1 MEIDKRLRDDQ
12 IFYVNLHNFL
22 NAELEYEGYRHIR
35 PFPKEYETYEFL
47 SIADCLVTDYSSVF
61 FDFANTRRKIV
72 LFAYDE
78 DEYFATR
85 GVYMD
90 YEELPFPKD
99 DTVQKL
105 IREINDPEVRPYTEF
120 IERFDP
126 WDHQDTAAMIR
137 DQIFFGKHDL
147 HLIDGKSYRNRKKNV
162 LILAGLWRRT
172 V

>member
-85 GVYMD
+85 GCTWIMKNCR
-90 YEELPFPKD
+90 FPK
-99 DTVQKL
+99 
-105 IREINDPEVRPYTEF
+105 
-120 IERFDP
+120 
-126 WDHQDTAAMIR
+126 MIP
-137 DQIFFGKHDL
+137 F
-147 HLIDGKSYRNRKKNV
+147 RN
-162 LILAGLWRRT
+162 
-172 V
+172 